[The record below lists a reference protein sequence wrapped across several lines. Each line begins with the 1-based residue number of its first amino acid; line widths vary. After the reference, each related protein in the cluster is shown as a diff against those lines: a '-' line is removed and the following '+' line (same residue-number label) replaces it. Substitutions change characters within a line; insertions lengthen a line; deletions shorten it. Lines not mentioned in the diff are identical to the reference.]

1 MSVGNIK
8 TEPMDGHGIPPSLN
22 MDNLDVNL
30 VKSEPEQDFEEDT
43 DVVDVPMD
51 YYFYNEQE
59 VPSEEAENVTTTTT
73 TMASKTGKKGKRT
86 SKTKMPGILKF
97 FGNIERVGNSSG
109 RRGVISAS
117 CNACQSRIRGSMS
130 VTSNFIK
137 HLRTKHFDLHAAFIK
152 SKKLGHSDSGT
163 TSSSITTISTVNS
176 FSGDGHMETA
186 ALTSSDLNSFD
197 NRILDYIIDTAAPIS
212 TVGRSSFR
220 KLFKGTNLRVMNC
233 SKLIERLD
241 DRFVQMSQYIK
252 HIVCQQ
258 KYLCTTAD
266 IWSIG
271 ESNFLAYT
279 AHWLDEK
286 YDRHSVALA
295 FRKLP
300 NNDDDHNELPILD
313 VIKNL
318 NSEYDINSS
327 LIVCTMTNNSLGNY
341 LNIFRQFGIDYQH
354 SNEIKTIKVQSKT
367 LCKQIECASHSLNLL
382 ISIDFID
389 IISKDRNLRETHM
402 QIFQKLS
409 HIWRKC
415 QELWASEHL
424 GESLITPIVTKC
436 NSIYDAICCIITH
449 KEQLPEICGQLDLP
463 DITFTTNDLEYLNEY
478 RTLMSPIAA
487 TIEFLENESNLY
499 YGCLIPALT
508 SLYVKLKRISKE
520 SPDIKVLKNTAI
532 EFQDVLKKRFAIYF
546 NLTEDAH
553 QAIIAAVLCP
563 SLKMRWFN
571 ALANICRNGC
581 KADDIHR
588 IVIAEAVRYA
598 KLTDNDNTKLMN
610 SEQFSATPRQQDCD
624 DFFEFEDVDET
635 SDDTKSSNLADLVN
649 VQFQSYLRDT
659 GTTFDILDKY
669 PLLQDLSMKF
679 NTPLPSPAPLER
691 LFSIDTIGSQWR
703 RCDQSSDYSVERL
716 LLIKANGGLV
726 NKL

>member
-220 KLFKGTNLRVMNC
+220 KLFKGTNLR
-233 SKLIERLD
+233 
-241 DRFVQMSQYIK
+241 
-252 HIVCQQ
+252 
-258 KYLCTTAD
+258 
-266 IWSIG
+266 
-271 ESNFLAYT
+271 
-279 AHWLDEK
+279 
-286 YDRHSVALA
+286 
-295 FRKLP
+295 
-300 NNDDDHNELPILD
+300 
-313 VIKNL
+313 
-318 NSEYDINSS
+318 
-327 LIVCTMTNNSLGNY
+327 
-341 LNIFRQFGIDYQH
+341 
-354 SNEIKTIKVQSKT
+354 
-367 LCKQIECASHSLNLL
+367 
-382 ISIDFID
+382 
-389 IISKDRNLRETHM
+389 
-402 QIFQKLS
+402 
-409 HIWRKC
+409 
-415 QELWASEHL
+415 
-424 GESLITPIVTKC
+424 
-436 NSIYDAICCIITH
+436 
-449 KEQLPEICGQLDLP
+449 
-463 DITFTTNDLEYLNEY
+463 
-478 RTLMSPIAA
+478 
-487 TIEFLENESNLY
+487 
-499 YGCLIPALT
+499 
-508 SLYVKLKRISKE
+508 
-520 SPDIKVLKNTAI
+520 
-532 EFQDVLKKRFAIYF
+532 
-546 NLTEDAH
+546 
-553 QAIIAAVLCP
+553 AIIAAVLCP